1 MLLVTGRLPKPLTAK
16 LRVDFRERVGGR
28 LKLDEAPLGR
38 RSAIAVLSGKP
49 LHWSRDQYQ
58 ERLHSLHFVNFSET
72 VSAVDFE
79 LIGG

>member
-1 MLLVTGRLPKPLTAK
+1 VLLVTGRLPKPLTAK

-49 LHWSRDQYQ
+49 LHSSRDQYQ

>member
-1 MLLVTGRLPKPLTAK
+1 VLLVTGRLPKPLTAK

-58 ERLHSLHFVNFSET
+58 ERLHSLHFVNFYET
-72 VSAVDFE
+72 VRS
-79 LIGG
+79 